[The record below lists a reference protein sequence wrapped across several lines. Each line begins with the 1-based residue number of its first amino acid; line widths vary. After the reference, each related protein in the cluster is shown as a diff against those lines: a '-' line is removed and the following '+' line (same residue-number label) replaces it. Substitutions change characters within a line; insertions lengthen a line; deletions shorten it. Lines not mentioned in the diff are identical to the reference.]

1 MKKKAPKTLA
11 SNLLK
16 TIISL
21 VLISMIVLAAFID
34 TIVYIATSGNM
45 KTSSEI
51 AAKAYASSI
60 ANKLDGYKSAVESM
74 ARDSRITGRTT
85 TDQLTAI
92 ADDFTENYGL
102 GLVFFVTPE
111 GKLYNY
117 LEYDVSY
124 LDYIQK
130 ALEGN
135 TVVSSLII
143 DDHGTYAFIA
153 TRINNG
159 SGYGGVVVIQIEPAL
174 LCGLVDGV
182 SIGEKGFGFVL
193 DKEGQIIAMDDL
205 ESVTAIAYYPDYAAT
220 HSAYIKGQATLDK
233 ILANDSGSISSG
245 GKYYQYISV
254 PGTDGWKLVINADK
268 NELMQNFYIV
278 LGISVVLFIIAAI
291 LGIIFARRIAR
302 TIGAP
307 VADCTKE
314 IAQLS
319 KGKIVLQSPE
329 KIDAIKNIP
338 IKELKILGKAIS
350 YTIYN
355 LNTYI
360 GDITDVLGKISDKDL
375 DQTVTRDYYGDFSA
389 IKDALNGIIDAL
401 NETMKEMNYAS
412 GQVFSASNQVS
423 DSAQALAQGSTE
435 QAGTIEELLSTVN
448 TVSDQIKL
456 TAENAENAD
465 KKASGAKRGIEQ
477 SNAEMHNLIDA
488 MNEIS
493 KSSEQVATI
502 IKIIED
508 IAFQTNILALNAAVE
523 AARAG
528 SSGKSFAVVADEV
541 KSLANK
547 SSEAAKNTSELI
559 KNTLA
564 AVENGKEITSRTA
577 DMLESIV
584 GEVETVAQLINDI
597 SDESNEQANAVEQI
611 VSGLD
616 QVSMVVQSNTASAEE
631 SAAVSRE
638 LADQSKRM
646 QELVSSF
653 KLKD

>member
-1 MKKKAPKTLA
+1 MKKAPKTLS

-16 TIISL
+16 TVISL
-21 VLISMIVLAAFID
+21 VLISMIVLAACID
-34 TIVYIATSGNM
+34 TIVYIATSNSM

-51 AAKAYASSI
+51 AAKAYAVSI
-60 ANKLDGYKSAVESM
+60 ANKLEGYKTAVESM
-74 ARDSRITGRTT
+74 ARDSRITGRTST
-85 TDQLTAI
+85 AQLTAV
-92 ADDFTENYGL
+92 ADDFTANYGL

-117 LEYDVSY
+117 LEFDVSY
-124 LDYIQK
+124 LEYIQR
-130 ALEGN
+130 AFAGETAISTLLNFE
-135 TVVSSLII
+135 
-143 DDHGTYAFIA
+143 HGTYAFMA
-153 TRINNG
+153 TPVNNG
-159 SGYGGVVVIQIEPAL
+159 TGYGGLTVIQIEPDL
-174 LCGLVDGV
+174 FCNLITDVG
-182 SIGEKGFGFVL
+182 IGTNGFGFIV
-193 DKEGQIIAMDDL
+193 DKNGQIIAMEDL
-205 ESVTAIAYYPDYAAT
+205 EAVSAITYYTDYAEINP
-220 HSAYIKGQATLDK
+220 AYIKGQATIDK
-233 ILANDSGSISSG
+233 ILANDSGSVSSG
-245 GKYYQYISV
+245 GKYYQFTSI
-254 PGTDGWKLVINADK
+254 PGTDGWKLVVSADK
-268 NELMQNFYIV
+268 QELMQNFYIV
-278 LGISVVLFIIAAI
+278 LGISVVLFVLAAI
-291 LGIIFARRIAR
+291 LGIIFARRIAK

-329 KIDAIKNIP
+329 KIEAIKNIP

-360 GDITDVLGKISDKDL
+360 GDISDVLGKISERDL
-375 DQTVTRDYYGDFSA
+375 DQEVTRDYYGDFVE

-401 NETMKEMNYAS
+401 NDTMKEMNTVS
-412 GQVFSASNQVS
+412 GEVFSASNQVS
-423 DSAQALAQGSTE
+423 DSAQVLAQGSTE
-435 QAGTIEELLSTVN
+435 QASTIEELLSTVN

-465 KKASGAKRGIEQ
+465 KKASGAKQGIEQ
-477 SNAEMHNLIDA
+477 SNEEMRNLIDA
-488 MNEIS
+488 MDEIS

-528 SSGKSFAVVADEV
+528 ASGKSFAVVADEV

-547 SSEAAKNTSELI
+547 SAEAAKNTSELI

-577 DMLESIV
+577 DMLQNIV

-616 QVSMVVQSNTASAEE
+616 QVSVVVQSNTASAEE

-638 LADQSKRM
+638 LASQSKRM

-653 KLKD
+653 KLKE

>member
-34 TIVYIATSGNM
+34 TIVYIATSSNM

-51 AAKAYASSI
+51 AAKAYATSI

-74 ARDSRITGRTT
+74 ARDSRITGRTS

-92 ADDFTENYGL
+92 ADDFTANYGL

-117 LEYDVSY
+117 LEFDVSY
-124 LDYIQK
+124 LEYIQR
-130 ALEGN
+130 AFAGETAISTLLNFE
-135 TVVSSLII
+135 
-143 DDHGTYAFIA
+143 HGTYAFMA
-153 TRINNG
+153 TPVNNG
-159 SGYGGVVVIQIEPAL
+159 TGYGGLTVIQIEPDL
-174 LCGLVDGV
+174 FCNLISDVG
-182 SIGEKGFGFVL
+182 IGTNGFGFIV
-193 DKEGQIIAMDDL
+193 DKNGQIIAMEDL
-205 ESVTAIAYYPDYAAT
+205 EAVSAITYYTDYAEINP
-220 HSAYIKGQATLDK
+220 AYIKGQATIDK
-233 ILANDSGSISSG
+233 ILANDSGSVSSG
-245 GKYYQYISV
+245 GKYYQYNTI
-254 PGTDGWKLVINADK
+254 PGTDGWKLVVSADK
-268 NELMQNFYIV
+268 HELMRNFYIV
-278 LGISVVLFIIAAI
+278 LGISAALFIIAAV
-291 LGIIFARRIAR
+291 LGIIFARRIAK
-302 TIGAP
+302 TIGMP

-360 GDITDVLGKISDKDL
+360 GDITDVLGRISERDL
-375 DQTVTRDYYGDFSA
+375 DQAVTRDYYGDFGA
-389 IKDALNGIIDAL
+389 IKDALNGIIDSL
-401 NETMKEMNYAS
+401 NETMQEMNSAS

-448 TVSDQIKL
+448 TVSDKIKL

-477 SNAEMHNLIDA
+477 SNAEMRNLINA
-488 MNEIS
+488 MDEIS

-547 SSEAAKNTSELI
+547 SSEAAKNTSDLI

-584 GEVETVAQLINDI
+584 GEVDTVAQLINNI

-616 QVSMVVQSNTASAEE
+616 QVSVVVQSNTASAEE

-653 KLKD
+653 KLRD